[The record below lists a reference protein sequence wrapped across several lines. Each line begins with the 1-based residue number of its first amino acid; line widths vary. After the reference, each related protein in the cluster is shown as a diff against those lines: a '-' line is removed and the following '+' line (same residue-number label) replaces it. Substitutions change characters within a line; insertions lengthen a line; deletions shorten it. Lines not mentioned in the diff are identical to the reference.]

1 MNAIV
6 AVDSN
11 WGIGKDNDLLA
22 YLPEDLQYYKGKTIN
37 KCIIVGR
44 KTLESFPGG
53 KPLPK
58 RDIIVLTGDKNYK
71 VNLRDTMKMAGDEG
85 DQPYTCTLCSTK
97 DEVLEL
103 AAKYEAAHP
112 EDEDAVMV
120 CGGASI
126 YELFKDDCKAFYV
139 TKINHAFDA
148 DRFFPNLDEE
158 GLKIT
163 WESEPQEENGYNY
176 TWTKYERV

>member
-11 WGIGKDNDLLA
+11 WGIGKDNDLLC
-22 YLPEDLQYYKGKTIN
+22 YLPQDLQYYKSKTIN

-58 RDIIVLTGDKNYK
+58 RDIIVLTSDKNYK
-71 VNLRDTMKMAGDEG
+71 VTLRDTMKMAGEAG
-85 DQPYTCTLCSTK
+85 DQPYTCTLCSSK
-97 DEVLEL
+97 EEVLEV
-103 AAKYEAAHP
+103 AARYQAANP
-112 EDEDAVMV
+112 DDEDAVMV

-126 YELFKDDCKAFYV
+126 YEMFADDCDAFYV
-139 TKINHAFDA
+139 TKINQSFDA
-148 DRFFPNLDEE
+148 DRFFPNLDGM

-163 WESEPQEENGYNY
+163 WESDLQEENGINY